1 MDGIE
6 VSGRTLDEALQLASQ
21 RLGVSLDEIEYE
33 VVEEGSKGFLG
44 LGQTPAV
51 VRAWIKETERKQP
64 AMSEEALQEP
74 VRELGEAGASGG
86 EETGEPG
93 EECWEPEEEAEPVE
107 QAEPPSEEETDL
119 LVETVLRATQE
130 IIEPMNVKARAVLR
144 SATPEEIVVD
154 LAGPEVGILIG
165 RRGQTL
171 EALQYLV
178 GVIVN
183 RRVRCRRRIILDAE
197 NYRARH
203 REMLERKAREYA
215 KAVKEQGKEAV
226 LEPQCARDRRI
237 IHMALADDPD
247 VYTYSEGEGE
257 NRHVVISPRNK

>member
-1 MDGIE
+1 M
-6 VSGRTLDEALQLASQ
+6 SGRTLDEALQLASQ
-21 RLGVSLDEIEYE
+21 RLGVGLDEIEYE
-33 VVEEGSKGFLG
+33 VIEEGSKGFLG
-44 LGQTPAV
+44 LGQTPTV
-51 VRAWIKETERKQP
+51 VRAWIKETEKQP
-64 AMSEEALQEP
+64 AASEEIPQEP
-74 VRELGEAGASGG
+74 VQESGEAESPGG
-86 EETGEPG
+86 EEAEESG
-93 EECWEPEEEAEPVE
+93 EEYWEPEEEAEHVE
-107 QAEPPSEEETDL
+107 QAESPADEETDIL
-119 LVETVLRATQE
+119 IETVLRTTRE
-130 IIEPMNVKARAVLR
+130 IIEPMNVKASVVLK

-154 LAGPEVGILIG
+154 LVGPEVGILIG

-171 EALQYLV
+171 DALQYLV

-183 RRVRCRRRIILDAE
+183 RRMRCRRRIILDAE
-197 NYRARH
+197 NYRTRH
-203 REMLERKAREYA
+203 KEMLERKAREYA